1 MLETIAHEKETG
13 VKQVTKEDNNLF
25 KDSSK
30 LINNLSAMIG
40 QIEQQE
46 EMEKERFK
54 KELEKLIPVLL
65 TDVQTLKDES
75 EDPKYLD
82 ITQEESEMIK

>member
-1 MLETIAHEKETG
+1 MHETSAHEKETG

>member
-1 MLETIAHEKETG
+1 MLETIASERETG
-13 VKQVTKEDNNLF
+13 VKQVTKDDGNLF
-25 KDSSK
+25 KDAAK
-30 LINNLSAMIG
+30 LINNLSAVIG

-65 TDVQTLKDES
+65 IDVQTLK
-75 EDPKYLD
+75 
-82 ITQEESEMIK
+82 EES